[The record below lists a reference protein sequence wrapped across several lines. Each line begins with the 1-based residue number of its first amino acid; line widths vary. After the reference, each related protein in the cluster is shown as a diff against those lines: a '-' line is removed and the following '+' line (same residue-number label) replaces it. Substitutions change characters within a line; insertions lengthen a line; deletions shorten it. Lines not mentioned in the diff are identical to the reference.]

1 MKKYIYALA
10 SCILLTCFIACN
22 KEDYSNR
29 EYYKYVVY
37 LLSKENYNV
46 YPDVFPFDEGKEVT
60 RYFSVCCSG
69 SLINPDEFTVELETD
84 TILFN
89 QYNRMN
95 FDIDTSKFAHHL
107 SKDMYRIETYTVK
120 FPARNTDPYMKV
132 AVSVIPDKLSPD
144 SIYFIPLSIKS
155 VSNYEVNPNK
165 KNILFRV
172 AVENYYAEQL
182 KDTYYQLKGNKLNA
196 AGEAIGGISGSKL
209 ARPISKNSVRLYAG
223 NENQTNKSTVEEI
236 NKYSILL
243 TVDENKKVKISPY
256 GSIEIEQYDT
266 ENWNRYEEIRKNAV
280 DLSVN
285 KYFNLYYRYRTV
297 KTPTTDKKPAVYN
310 DWVIVQETLKR
321 LES

>member
-1 MKKYIYALA
+1 MKKYIYVLVSCLLA
-10 SCILLTCFIACN
+10 TCFIACS
-22 KEDYSNR
+22 KEEYSNR

-46 YPDVFPFDEGKEVT
+46 YSDVFPFDEGKEVT
-60 RYFSVCCSG
+60 KYFSVCCSG
-69 SLINPDEFTVELETD
+69 SQSNPDEFTVELETD
-84 TILFN
+84 TILLD

-95 FDIDTSKFAHHL
+95 FDIDTSKFAHLL
-107 SKDMYRIETYTVK
+107 SKDMYKIETYSVK
-120 FPARNTDPYMKV
+120 FPAMNTDPYMKV

-144 SIYFIPLSIKS
+144 SIYFIPLAIKS
-155 VSNYEVNPNK
+155 VSNYEINPNK

-182 KDTYYQLKGNKLNA
+182 KDTYYQLKGNRLNA
-196 AGEAIGGISGSKL
+196 AGELIGGIAGSKL
-209 ARPISKNSVRLYAG
+209 ARPISKNSIRLYAG
-223 NENQTNKSTVEEI
+223 NENQTNKSTLEEI
-236 NKYSILL
+236 KKFSILL
-243 TVDENKKVKISPY
+243 TVDENNKVKISPY

-266 ENWNRYEEIRKNAV
+266 GDWNIYEEVRKNAV

-285 KYFNLYYRYRTV
+285 KYYNLYYRYRTV
-297 KTPTTDKKPAVYN
+297 KTPATDTKPAVYN